1 MDAQLINLHFA
12 QLVRAWHKS
21 RYNKYSDTAKQEY
34 HDKLELLFKHLKN
47 IDFDKYEDSLLEEYK
62 NIIEFFL
69 TSLEFLDNSTLNL
82 IPFEIVECLKVALGE
97 WIDNPENLIIVTS
110 LEKGNY
116 SYSFDPSL
124 ILNTPIYTIIK
135 NRTDIDFDKKLIQIN
150 LPNYLARDY
159 LSNVVLYHELG
170 HVFDGQY
177 LISSRIMEIIWD
189 KFEKGN
195 LTVEQKVELSEYF
208 PYLSDTSYEAN
219 YRKLVLGFHCREYFS
234 DLFASQYIEMT
245 SCHFLD
251 YITMGTNNFS
261 ETHPGTLARTQ
272 LVHNFVNGKKSF
284 LVDLFASAV
293 KVICK
298 RDLKIRFCFLP
309 LEEFLSLLPIII
321 TSKENLHSLFV
332 LGWDIWLNH
341 SRDIIQKN
349 NMVDVKAGDLYQIIN
364 NLIEKS
370 ISNFLV
376 CDKWKTAKICI

>member
-34 HDKLELLFKHLKN
+34 HDKLESLFKHLKD
-47 IDFDKYEDSLLEEYK
+47 IDFDKCDDSLLEEYK
-62 NIIEFFL
+62 IIIEFFL

-97 WIDNPENLIIVTS
+97 WIDSPENLIIVTS

-124 ILNTPIYTIIK
+124 ILRTSIYTIIK
-135 NRTDIDFDKKLIQIN
+135 NRSDIDFDKKLIQIN

-170 HVFDGQY
+170 HVVDGQH
-177 LISSRIMEIIWD
+177 LISSRVMEIIWD
-189 KFEKGN
+189 KYENGFLSNDQEK
-195 LTVEQKVELSEYF
+195 ELFVYF
-208 PYLSDTSYEAN
+208 PYLPNKTINAN
-219 YRKLVLGFHCREYFS
+219 FRKSVLENHCGEYFS
-234 DLFASQYIEMT
+234 DLFASQYIEKT
-245 SCHFLD
+245 SCYFLD
-251 YITMGTNNFS
+251 YITMGTNNFNES
-261 ETHPGTLARTQ
+261 HPGTLARTQ
-272 LVHNFVNGKKSF
+272 LVNDFTNGNKSY
-284 LVDLFASAV
+284 LVDLFMETV

-298 RDLKIRFCFLP
+298 RDLKIRFKSLP
-309 LEEFLSLLPIII
+309 LKEFLSLLPIII
-321 TSKENLHSLFV
+321 TTKENLHSLFV